1 MNVYEVI
8 YGQRGL
14 KLNSGQIVRAYV
26 FSVCVC
32 VYVLFWLFIH
42 INLKHPSLKYKKLHL
57 LTSKNAQN
65 IKTHSQS

>member
-26 FSVCVC
+26 FSVYVCLCVC
-32 VYVLFWLFIH
+32 MYFFGSSFIS
-42 INLKHPSLKYKKLHL
+42 ILNIPLTNTKNYTYLRLKMHK
-57 LTSKNAQN
+57 
-65 IKTHSQS
+65 I

>member
-26 FSVCVC
+26 FFVYVCLCVC
-32 VYVLFWLFIH
+32 MYFFGSSFIS
-42 INLKHPSLKYKKLHL
+42 ILNIPLTNTKNYTYLRLKMPKM
-57 LTSKNAQN
+57 
-65 IKTHSQS
+65 